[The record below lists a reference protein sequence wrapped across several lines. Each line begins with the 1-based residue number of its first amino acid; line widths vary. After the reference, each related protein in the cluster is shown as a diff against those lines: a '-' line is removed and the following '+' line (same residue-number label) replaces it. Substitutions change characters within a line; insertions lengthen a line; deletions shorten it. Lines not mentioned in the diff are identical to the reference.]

1 MAEARTSARLAE
13 QLVGIADAFAEIGH
27 RVSAVTNASIFQA
40 IVEVAV
46 GRVPGA
52 AAASITQAKGQKF
65 VTVAATSELA
75 RSADEIQYELRTGP
89 CIDAIVEQTIYRP
102 RDLRSDR
109 RWPEFGQRASRLGIR
124 SMLSYRM
131 NVDHGTIGG
140 LNLYSGQVDAFD
152 DMAAAIGLLL
162 ATHGAVAASAVAHL
176 NQAEQLTV
184 ALATNRQIGEAM
196 GILMATHRV
205 TENQAF
211 DLLRIASQNTNR
223 KLREVAAEVI
233 ETGALDVLSPPREG

>member
-1 MAEARTSARLAE
+1 MAEAQTPARLAE
-13 QLVGIADAFAEIGH
+13 QLVGIADAFDEIGQ
-27 RVSAVTNASIFQA
+27 RVCAVANASIFQA

-46 GRVPGA
+46 ERVPGA
-52 AAASITQAKGQKF
+52 AAASITQAKGEKF
-65 VTVAATSELA
+65 VTVAATNDLA
-75 RSADEIQYELRTGP
+75 RSADQIQYDLRTGP
-89 CIDAIVEQTIYRP
+89 CLDAIVEQTIYRP
-102 RDLRSDR
+102 RDLRTDR
-109 RWPEFGQRASRLGIR
+109 RWPEFGERVSRLGVG

-131 NVDHGTIGG
+131 NVNHGVIGG

-176 NQAEQLTV
+176 NHAEQLTV

-196 GILMATHRV
+196 GILMATYRV

-223 KLREVAAEVI
+223 KLREVAAEVV
-233 ETGALDVLSPPREG
+233 ETGTLDVVAPQKEG

>member
-1 MAEARTSARLAE
+1 MAEAPTPARLAE
-13 QLVGIADAFAEIGH
+13 QLVGVAEAFAEIGQ
-27 RVSAVTNASIFQA
+27 RVSAVANASIFEA
-40 IVEVAV
+40 IAEVAV
-46 GRVPGA
+46 ERVPGA
-52 AAASITQAKGQKF
+52 GAASITQAKGQQF

-75 RSADEIQYELRTGP
+75 RSADEIQYELGTGP
-89 CIDAIVEQTIYRP
+89 CIDAIVEQSIYRP

-109 RWPEFGQRASRLGIR
+109 RWPEFGRRASRLRIR

-176 NQAEQLTV
+176 NHAEQLTV
-184 ALATNRQIGEAM
+184 ALATNRQIAEAM
-196 GILMATHRV
+196 GILMATHSV

-233 ETGALDVLSPPREG
+233 ESGALDVVSPPGEG